1 MIKKIVLLSMLVF
14 STSTLANSFSAEE
27 DLPLDGL
34 NNLIQVYKEIQNSHI
49 DQVDNNLL
57 IKSAIKGMVSSLDN
71 HSQYLIG
78 NETAQIQNNISGEFA
93 GVGLEMMET
102 EDGLL
107 VISPLKD
114 SPSFKA
120 GILSGDVIVS
130 INGVSTKSIKTVDS
144 AISELSGV
152 VGDVVDI
159 TLIRGGEA
167 KDFSIN
173 KDIIKIDSVESK
185 VISKKIGYIKIN
197 TFQKGTFIDFKE
209 EINKTALNKSGEVK
223 VSGLIIDLRGNAGG
237 LIDDAIKIADYLTPR
252 GKVLIKIVT
261 RDSEDE
267 ILSKH
272 NTNFDKPIVVIID
285 SGTASASE
293 VLASSL
299 MDNGIATVIGERS
312 FGKGTIQKVFEFDNG
327 DLFKITTSSYLSP
340 NGNIIQDNG
349 IEPKVFVKNDVK
361 KSKSKLIKDEA
372 IKAAIRYLKQS

>member
-14 STSTLANSFSAEE
+14 SASTLANSFSAEE

-49 DQVDNNLL
+49 DKVDNNLL

-78 NETAQIQNNISGEFA
+78 NEAVQIQKNISGEFA

-152 VGDVVDI
+152 VGDIVDI
-159 TLIRGGEA
+159 KLIRDGEK

-185 VISKKIGYIKIN
+185 VISKEIGYIKIN
-197 TFQKGTFIDFKE
+197 TFQNGTFIDFKE
-209 EINKTALNKSGEVK
+209 EINKTVFNKNGEVK

-272 NTNFDKPIVVIID
+272 NTNFEKPIVVIID

>member
-1 MIKKIVLLSMLVF
+1 MIKKIVLLSMLLF

>member
-14 STSTLANSFSAEE
+14 SASTLANSFSAEE

-49 DQVDNNLL
+49 DKVDNNLL

-78 NETAQIQNNISGEFA
+78 NEAVQIQKNISGEFA

-144 AISELSGV
+144 AISELSGI
-152 VGDVVDI
+152 VGDIVDI
-159 TLIRGGEA
+159 KLIRDGEK

-185 VISKKIGYIKIN
+185 VISKEIGYIKIN
-197 TFQKGTFIDFKE
+197 TFQNGTFIDFKE
-209 EINKTALNKSGEVK
+209 EINKTVFNKNGEVK

-272 NTNFDKPIVVIID
+272 NTNFEKPIVVIID

-361 KSKSKLIKDEA
+361 KSKSKLIKDET

>member
-14 STSTLANSFSAEE
+14 SASTLANSFSAEE

-49 DQVDNNLL
+49 DKVDNNLL

-78 NETAQIQNNISGEFA
+78 NEAVQIQKNISGEFA

-144 AISELSGV
+144 AISELSGI
-152 VGDVVDI
+152 VGDIVDI
-159 TLIRGGEA
+159 KLIRDGEK

-185 VISKKIGYIKIN
+185 VISKEIGYIKIN
-197 TFQKGTFIDFKE
+197 TFQNGTFIDFKE
-209 EINKTALNKSGEVK
+209 EINKTVFNKNGEVK

-272 NTNFDKPIVVIID
+272 NTNFEKPIVVIID

>member
-34 NNLIQVYKEIQNSHI
+34 NNLIKVYKEIQNSHI

-78 NETAQIQNNISGEFA
+78 NEIAQIQKNISGEFA

-152 VGDVVDI
+152 VGDIVDI
-159 TLIRGGEA
+159 TLIRDGET

-197 TFQKGTFIDFKE
+197 TFQNGTFIDFKE
-209 EINKTALNKSGEVK
+209 EINKTAFNKNGEVK

-272 NTNFDKPIVVIID
+272 NTNFEKPIVVIID

-299 MDNGIATVIGERS
+299 LDNGIATVIGERS

-349 IEPKVFVKNDVK
+349 IEPKVLVKNDVK
-361 KSKSKLIKDEA
+361 KLRPKLTKDEA